1 MLKFEK
7 FKYKEKETLL
17 GLWTGWIFGQFLCKL
32 PQRVTA
38 TSHHHH
44 RVLHRAAA
52 KQRENRA
59 LCTAAAA
66 ALPPPPLQYAVNR
79 AQLPRGQHPTC
90 RTQLRLVTASQR
102 RRRHLWRRYHTRS
115 AATARALCT
124 TKQALLMQAV
134 VSSCPRDFQM
144 TRLCV

>member
-1 MLKFEK
+1 MNFWAILMQIAPTCDGDFASSSSGSSSSSSEAKGESR
-7 FKYKEKETLL
+7 TLH
-17 GLWTGWIFGQFLCKL
+17 C
-32 PQRVTA
+32 R
-38 TSHHHH
+38 
-44 RVLHRAAA
+44 RRRAAP
-52 KQRENRA
+52 
-59 LCTAAAA
+59 L
-66 ALPPPPLQYAVNR
+66 PPPLQYAVNR